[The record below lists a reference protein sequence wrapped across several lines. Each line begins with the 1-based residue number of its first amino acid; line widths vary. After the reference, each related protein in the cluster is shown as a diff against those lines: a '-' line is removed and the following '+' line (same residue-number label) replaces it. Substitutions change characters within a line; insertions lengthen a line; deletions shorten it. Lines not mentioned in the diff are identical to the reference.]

1 MEYFLIWYLIIIF
14 SFFFI
19 LFNYMHFSY
28 KFDILNNFFGF
39 ITLLF
44 AFVHIALFL
53 LLMSQEIVLQS
64 VIIPL
69 WLMSL
74 LIPLITVGILIV
86 ISTGAVNLYKK
97 IFKKDFSKLSIKLE
111 KKREIWS
118 KAKKDTL
125 RKLNHVLIFIGLLVV
140 WYVGL
145 YVVNFYTGTS
155 AGMVPEENNMLVL
168 YLRIINEP
176 NSFIDVLFSLGWFYY
191 LLFFFFYILCIFM
204 LANEFTRKSR
214 LFSFPFN
221 IFPKLYLSK
230 EEKENYGTYLYFAIG
245 QMFAAF
251 ICPPMVYFA
260 ILGISSISDLMA
272 SQVGIRFGKRHI
284 IWNKNKTW
292 EGTIAG
298 IISTFLICFLFV
310 DVYWSLIFTF
320 IFFILDISTSK
331 PIKVSDNL
339 LIPICC
345 SLTYVFI
352 RFIFNFNF
360 YSVVLSWF

>member
-1 MEYFLIWYLIIIF
+1 
-14 SFFFI
+14 
-19 LFNYMHFSY
+19 MHFSY
-28 KFDILNNFFGF
+28 RPDSLNNFFGF
-39 ITLLF
+39 STLLF
-44 AFVHIALFL
+44 VFVHLAVFL
-53 LLMSQEIVLQS
+53 LLMNQELLLQS
-64 VIIPL
+64 VIVPL
-69 WLMSL
+69 WIISL
-74 LIPLITVGILIV
+74 GIPLILVGFLVI
-86 ISTGAVNLYKK
+86 ISTGVKYLIKK
-97 IFKKDFSKLSIKLE
+97 VSRKDFSKLSIKLE

-125 RKLNHVLIFIGLLVV
+125 RKLNHVLIFIGFLVV

-155 AGMVPEENNMLVL
+155 AGMVPEENNMFVL

-214 LFSFPFN
+214 FFSFPFN

-310 DVYWSLIFTF
+310 GVYWSLIFTF
-320 IFFILDISTSK
+320 TFFIFDISASK
-331 PIKVSDNL
+331 PIKISDNL
-339 LIPICC
+339 LIPIGC
-345 SLTYVFI
+345 SLTYLFI
-352 RFIFNFNF
+352 RFIFNFNY